1 MTRFERLRP
10 ALILLAGALAAA
22 PAAGQTV
29 FVDGAVTISPAGSPL
44 SGITV
49 AAYTLGGSVAGTT
62 TSDSGGRY
70 RLALVVGTYR
80 LLAYDLSGVWA
91 TNFYSNATSFDTSA
105 QVNLTASLAGID
117 FQMARGTSVSGRV
130 ASSQGGSLSGMTV
143 AAYNTDGSR
152 RGFEKTNGSGVFSIL
167 LPPGTYRFAAYD
179 DNLNYATS
187 FYLGRATY
195 DAATPVAVSS
205 SPVTG
210 IDFVLSP
217 AAQVFG
223 STSDRATRLAIPGIT
238 ANAYTTS
245 GVLVGSATSGANGR
259 FSMAILPGSVKF
271 TAFDPAGR
279 YAVSFFEDAAT
290 FASAP
295 SFPLTAGQSIG
306 AVNFFLAPATP
317 PSAPTTLFVP
327 AAVNAGG
334 AGGAY
339 FQTDLWITNPSDAAL
354 AVTVTF
360 LPAGQDNSGRTG
372 TPVAVAPHGQVAF
385 TNVLQSLFGA
395 SGAGALKLSASAS
408 FLATSRTYNNAA
420 PPGTYGVGVAG
431 RPASA
436 SVSRGLI
443 QGLANTAAFRSNV
456 ALMNPQTI
464 PVTVTLALY
473 RSDGTLLG
481 QAPRTLAPLD
491 WFQASTIFSFLGVST
506 IGPNAYVL
514 VGSPDGSFFAY
525 GAVNDQTTGDGTVI
539 EAVGY

>member
-1 MTRFERLRP
+1 MTTLVRLRP
-10 ALILLAGALAAA
+10 ALVLIACALATA
-22 PAAGQTV
+22 PAAGQTA
-29 FVDGAVTISPAGSPL
+29 FVDGTVTLSPAGSPL

-49 AAYTLGGSVAGTT
+49 AAYALSGTVAGTT
-62 TSDSGGRY
+62 TSDSAGRY
-70 RLALVVGTYR
+70 RLALAVGTYR

-91 TNFYSNATSFDTSA
+91 TSFYSNATSFDTSA
-105 QVNLTASLAGID
+105 QVNLTASLAGVD
-117 FQMARGTSVSGRV
+117 FQMVRGTPVSGRV
-130 ASSQGGSLSGMTV
+130 ASSQGASLSGMTV
-143 AAYNTDGSR
+143 AAYNPDGSR
-152 RGFEKTNGSGVFSIL
+152 RGFEKTNGSGAFSVL

-195 DAATPVAVSS
+195 DAATPVTVSS

-223 STSDRATRLAIPGIT
+223 STSDRATRQAVSGIT
-238 ANAYTTS
+238 ANAYSTS
-245 GVLVGSATSGANGR
+245 GTLVGSATSGANGR
-259 FSMAILPGSVKF
+259 FSMAILPGTVKF
-271 TAFDPAGR
+271 TAFDPAGH

-295 SFPLTAGQSIG
+295 SFQLTAGQSLG

-317 PSAPTTLFVP
+317 PSTPTTLFVP

-372 TPVAVAPHGQVAF
+372 TPVAVAAHAQVAF

-395 SGAGALKLSASAS
+395 AGAGALKLSASAS
-408 FLATSRTYNNAA
+408 FLATSRTYNNAS
-420 PPGTYGVGVAG
+420 PPGTYGVGVGG
-431 RPASA
+431 RPLSA

-443 QGLANTAAFRSNV
+443 GGLANTAAFRSNV
-456 ALMNPQTI
+456 AVMNPQPI
-464 PVTVTLALY
+464 PVTVTFELY

-491 WFQASTIFSFLGVST
+491 WFQASTIFSFLGVTSLES
-506 IGPNAYVL
+506 NAYVL
-514 VGSPDGSFFAY
+514 VSSPNGSFFAY